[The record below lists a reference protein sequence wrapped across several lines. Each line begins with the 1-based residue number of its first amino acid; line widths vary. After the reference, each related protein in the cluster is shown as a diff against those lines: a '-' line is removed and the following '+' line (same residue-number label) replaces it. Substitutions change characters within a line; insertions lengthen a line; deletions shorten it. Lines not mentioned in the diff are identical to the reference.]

1 MKVRL
6 MAGILLML
14 GLLGGIGWLLSRQ
27 LEWHEAE
34 QWTGYQGEAR
44 TNPFLAAQRLLE
56 RSGRKAVS
64 FRGLPLGKRLPP
76 PEDVLILPARE
87 VHLTPGQ
94 AAELAG
100 WVAQGGLLVTEGRV
114 PQLPEVP
121 ETRDA
126 LLEAFGL
133 RFIPTPPFQEKDPP
147 PPLQPLEFRMD
158 EQPLSIDV
166 SPSGILEDTQR
177 LASGAA
183 GDDHGLRVVRV
194 ARERGVALVF
204 TTLAILR
211 NDRLADH
218 DHADLL
224 LALPAQRAPGA
235 RVWIVT
241 HEVAP
246 SLVRWLLDHTGTVLI
261 SGVVLALALLASAA
275 PRFGP
280 LQASGEAPRR
290 SVLEHLAA
298 VGRFQWRHRGGKP
311 LLLAART
318 ALDRRLALRH
328 PAWRDLA
335 PDERCRR
342 LAEASGIPEND
353 VFQALRYDQHPDP
366 RDFTRALR
374 TLDHLRKH
382 L

>member
-6 MAGILLML
+6 AAILLL
-14 GLLGGIGWLLSRQ
+14 ILAFLGGTGWLVYRQ
-27 LEWHEAE
+27 MEWHEAE
-34 QWTGYQGEAR
+34 HWTGYQGEAR

-64 FRGLPLGKRLPP
+64 FRGLPLGRRLPP

-100 WVAQGGLLVTEGRV
+100 WVAQGGLLVCEGMV
-114 PQLPEVP
+114 PDTPERP

-126 LLEAFGL
+126 LLDAFGL
-133 RFIPTPPFQEKDPP
+133 RYIPVPP
-147 PPLQPLEFRMD
+147 PAGEASPPPALLEFQVD
-158 EQPLSIDV
+158 EQPLTIEV
-166 SPSGILEDTQR
+166 SPDGVFEDP
-177 LASGAA
+177 LDAASGAA
-183 GDDHGLRVVRV
+183 GDERGLRVVRV
-194 ARERGVALVF
+194 AKERGAALFF
-204 TTLAILR
+204 TTLGILR
-211 NDRLADH
+211 NERLSGH

-224 LALPAQRAPGA
+224 AALPAQRPPSA

-246 SLVRWLLDHTGTVLI
+246 SLIRWLLDRAWMVLL
-261 SGVVLALALLASAA
+261 SGAALAMALLAAAA

-280 LQASGEAPRR
+280 LRASGEAPRR
-290 SVLEHLAA
+290 SLLEHLAA

-328 PAWRDLA
+328 PAWKDLPA
-335 PDERCRR
+335 DERCRR
-342 LAEASGIPEND
+342 LAEISGLPESD
-353 VFQALRYDQHPDP
+353 VFHALRYDLHPDP

-374 TLDHLRKH
+374 TLDLLRKQ

>member
-6 MAGILLML
+6 AAILLVL
-14 GLLGGIGWLLSRQ
+14 LAILGGTGWLAYRQ
-27 LEWHEAE
+27 LEWHEE
-34 QWTGYQGEAR
+34 ERWTGYQGEAR

-76 PEDVLILPARE
+76 PEDVLVLPARE
-87 VHLTPGQ
+87 VQLSPGQ

-100 WVAQGGLLVTEGRV
+100 WVAQGGLLVCEGMV
-114 PQLPEVP
+114 PDAAERP

-133 RFIPTPPFQEKDPP
+133 RYIPVPP
-147 PPLQPLEFRMD
+147 PAGESSPHPAPLEFRMND
-158 EQPLSIDV
+158 QPLSIEV
-166 SPSGILEDTQR
+166 SPNGVFEDPQDG
-177 LASGAA
+177 AGGAA
-183 GDDHGLRVVRV
+183 GDDRGLRVVRV
-194 ARERGVALVF
+194 AKERGAALFF
-204 TTLAILR
+204 TTLDILR
-211 NDRLADH
+211 NERLANQ

-224 LALPAQRAPGA
+224 VALPAQRAPGA

-246 SLVRWLLDHTGTVLI
+246 SLVRWLLERAWMVLL
-261 SGVVLALALLASAA
+261 SGAVLALALLAAAA

-280 LQASGEAPRR
+280 LRASREVPRR
-290 SVLEHLAA
+290 SLLEHLAA
-298 VGRFQWRHRGGKP
+298 VGRFQWRHRGGRP

-328 PAWRDLA
+328 PAWKDLP

-342 LAEASGIPEND
+342 LAEAIGVPESD
-353 VFQALRYDQHPDP
+353 VFHALRYDLHPDP

-374 TLDHLRKH
+374 TLDLLRKH